1 MSMEFNLHGSVRSVA
16 EGVDRACRS
25 EELGYE
31 GVYLADSQM
40 NTPDPF
46 QVLALAAGKTQQL
59 RLGTAVT
66 NMVYRD
72 PTILACS
79 AATLNEVSNGRVVL
93 GLGTGD
99 GPIYSLGRKATR
111 MAAFEE
117 GLKVVRELVHGR
129 AIPVSTGKDV
139 LLRHGKF
146 PVSIYLSVEGPR
158 GLALA
163 GRLADGV
170 ILGNGFDLN
179 VLSWAR
185 DRIAEGAAT
194 VGRSLEDI
202 DIMAAG
208 MIYVSD
214 DGNEARDR
222 VRCRLANRAHHNFR
236 FTLETVPTAELPG
249 IHRFMDAF
257 DITKPIEERVPPEL
271 VTEYLLQR
279 FSIAGTPTECIERV
293 RALEQAGVKRLMV
306 TPPGGGYD
314 DLMKRWAEEVM
325 PHFRDGQRV

>member
-1 MSMEFNLHGSVRSVA
+1 MSMGFNLHGSVRSLA
-16 EGVDRACRS
+16 EGVARACRS

-31 GVYLADSQM
+31 GIYLADSQM

-46 QVLALAAGKTQQL
+46 QVFAVAAGETQKI

-79 AATLNEVSNGRVVL
+79 AATLNEVSDGRAVL
-93 GLGTGD
+93 GMGTGD
-99 GPIYSLGRKATR
+99 GPIYGLGRKATR

-117 GLKVVRELVHGR
+117 GLRVIRELVHGR
-129 AIPVSTGKDV
+129 AIPLPTGKKV
-139 LLRHGKF
+139 PLRHGKF
-146 PVSIYLSVEGPR
+146 PVSLYLSVEGPR
-158 GLALA
+158 GLRLA

-179 VLSWAR
+179 VLQWAR
-185 DRIAEGAAT
+185 DRIAEGAAEA
-194 VGRSLEDI
+194 GRSLDAI

-214 DGNEARDR
+214 DGDEARDR

-236 FTLETVPTAELPG
+236 FTMETVPSGELPG
-249 IHRFMDAF
+249 IQKFMDAF
-257 DITKPIEERVPPEL
+257 DITKPIEERVPAKL

-279 FSIAGTPTECIERV
+279 FSIAGTPAECIERV
-293 RALEQAGVKRLMV
+293 RSLENAGVKRLMV

-314 DLMKRWAEEVM
+314 DLMERWAKEVM
-325 PHFRDGQRV
+325 PPFGKGGQ

>member
-1 MSMEFNLHGSVRSVA
+1 MSMSFNLHGSVRSVV
-16 EGVDRACRS
+16 EGVERARRS

-31 GVYLADSQM
+31 GMYLADSQM

-46 QVLALAAGKTQQL
+46 QVLALAAGCTQTL

-117 GLKVVRELVHGR
+117 GLRVIRELVHGR
-129 AIPVSTGKDV
+129 AIRVSTGKEV
-139 LLRHGKF
+139 PLRHGQF
-146 PVSIYLSVEGPR
+146 PVAIYLSVEGPR
-158 GLALA
+158 GLELA

-185 DRIAEGAAT
+185 ERIAKGAAS
-194 VGRSLEDI
+194 VGRSLDDI

-208 MIYVSD
+208 MMYVSGN
-214 DGNEARDR
+214 GNEARDR

-236 FTLETVPTAELPG
+236 FTMETVPTKELPG
-249 IHRFMDAF
+249 VQRFMEGF

-279 FSIAGTPTECIERV
+279 FSIAGTPAECVERV
-293 RALEQAGVKRLMV
+293 RSLEAAGVKRLMV
-306 TPPGGGYD
+306 TPPGSGYD
-314 DLMKRWAEEVM
+314 DLMERWATEVM
-325 PHFRDGQRV
+325 GHFG

>member
-1 MSMEFNLHGSVRSVA
+1 MSMAFNLHGSLASVA
-16 EGVDRACRS
+16 EGVARAQRA
-25 EELGYE
+25 EALGYE
-31 GVYLADSQM
+31 GIYLADSQM

-46 QVLALAAGKTQQL
+46 QVLAVAAGETQGL

-72 PTILACS
+72 PTVLACS
-79 AATLNEVSNGRVVL
+79 AATLNEASGGRAVL

-117 GLKVVRELVHGR
+117 GVDAIRELVHGR
-129 AIPVSTGKDV
+129 AISVPTGKRV
-139 LLRHGKF
+139 PLRHGKF

-158 GLALA
+158 GLRLA

-170 ILGNGFDLN
+170 ILGNGFDLR
-179 VLSWAR
+179 VLEWAR
-185 DRIAEGAAT
+185 DRIAEGAAEA
-194 VGRSLEDI
+194 GRPLDDI

-214 DGNEARDR
+214 DGEEARDR

-236 FTLETVPTAELPG
+236 FTMETVPPEELPG
-249 IHRFMDAF
+249 IERFMASF

-271 VTEYLLQR
+271 VTEYLLKR
-279 FSIAGTPTECIERV
+279 FSIAGTPEECVERV
-293 RALEQAGVKRLMV
+293 RLLEQAGVKRLMV

-314 DLMKRWAEEVM
+314 QLMERWGREVM
-325 PHFRDGQRV
+325 VHFQ